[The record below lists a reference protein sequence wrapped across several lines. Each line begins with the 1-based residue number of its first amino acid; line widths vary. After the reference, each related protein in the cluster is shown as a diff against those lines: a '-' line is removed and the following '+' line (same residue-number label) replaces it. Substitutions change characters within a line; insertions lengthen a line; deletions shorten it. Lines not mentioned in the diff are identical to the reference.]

1 MARIASLAVLASG
14 GGNDYLAELYG
25 QVIANI
31 QKEGISSKLKNT
43 ALSGNASTGTVEAKR
58 FANRTSSAYG
68 TARTAGAGTKVTAT
82 PVTVAINTDK
92 EIITE
97 IEEKDVSLYGIDSFL
112 AKQAEMDKKS
122 MLREL
127 ERAFFN
133 EAATAGTDITATL
146 SPLTTIEEKIEAM
159 IQAVETVSNTFVD
172 GVDRDSIAVVLTP
185 AVYGQL
191 RTYIDKVSGG
201 NADAEEISLFH
212 GVKVYSSVYL
222 PTSCAYG
229 VVMAE
234 GAIAQPVLTKTIA
247 GAQIPLSNAVATE
260 IFYSYGTKAVA
271 SDLIMFA

>member
-25 QVIANI
+25 AVIANI
-31 QKEGISSKLKNT
+31 QKEGISSRLKNT
-43 ALSGNASTGTVEAKR
+43 ALSGNPSTGTVEAKR

-68 TARTAGAGTKVTAT
+68 TARTASAGTKVTAT
-82 PVTVAINTDK
+82 PVVVAINQDK

-112 AKQAEMDKKS
+112 ARQAEMDKKS
-122 MLREL
+122 MVREL
-127 ERAFFN
+127 EKAFFT
-133 EAATAGTDITATL
+133 EAKTAGTDISTTL
-146 SPLTTIEEKIEAM
+146 STLTTIEEKIEAM
-159 IQAVETVSNTFVD
+159 IQSVETVSNSFVD
-172 GVDRDSIAVVLTP
+172 GVDRDTIALVLTP

-191 RTYIDKVSGG
+191 RTYIDKVNDGG
-201 NADAEEISLFH
+201 AKDEAIALFH

-222 PTSCAYG
+222 PSTVNYG

-234 GAIAQPVLTKTIA
+234 GAIAQPVITKTIS

-271 SDLIMFA
+271 SDLIMYA